1 MARCKDDINR
11 LNDFNNKLSREKE
24 ELAKEKANLIVQLT
38 ATERENRALSEEM
51 AGLRYMVLLC
61 LLVTSRLNRPLSIS

>member
-51 AGLRYMVLLC
+51 AGLRYFKYSQFIVYKIR
-61 LLVTSRLNRPLSIS
+61 T

>member
-1 MARCKDDINR
+1 MEEDLALCHENVDR
-11 LNDFNNKLSREKE
+11 LNDVSCKLNKEKE

-51 AGLRYMVLLC
+51 AGLRFNFFC
-61 LLVTSRLNRPLSIS
+61 LYLSNLKFV